1 MIVSEQLKKQIIIE
15 ILALI
20 FLMGVIIYAVF
31 ALQKSKDNKVSSIH
45 GMVVVI
51 DDSKMKSLDKYSDG
65 EGLET
70 EGVKYTVTETDACGN
85 TQYSNSKFEVVKGSE
100 TVCLNADRCN
110 TSIKKKVEIKNVKK
124 TCCIVIKPCTPCT
137 PCKPVITCK
146 PTVSCK
152 LTTAC
157 SFSWNTCTS
166 LCGYNWGCF

>member
-70 EGVKYTVTETDACGN
+70 EGVKYTVTNNNEDTVEYDLVVIPNVHDDDVLDQVRISTDDIYVSTLTELPRSGGGYVLVS
-85 TQYSNSKFEVVKGSE
+85 YSLKPGYTKIHLIKAWFKLGAADDVLKNNISFEYR
-100 TVCLNADRCN
+100 L
-110 TSIKKKVEIKNVKK
+110 VKK
-124 TCCIVIKPCTPCT
+124 
-137 PCKPVITCK
+137 
-146 PTVSCK
+146 
-152 LTTAC
+152 
-157 SFSWNTCTS
+157 
-166 LCGYNWGCF
+166 